1 MQRYEVWRQL
11 YTYADEWVQLK
22 PWEILWSNDFVA
34 LEIMRKHII
43 VQLWGN

>member
-22 PWEILWSNDFVA
+22 PWEVLWSNDFVA
-34 LEIMRKHII
+34 LEINEHTI